1 MSIEL
6 LLQEIS
12 AISKKYELLNQKTG
26 GYFNIFNIANITTD
40 EVKICRVL
48 YELLS
53 PKGSHYQGSTYL
65 NSFIKFVLN
74 IDISEKELSSARVF
88 REYVIDEKRRIDLVI
103 ETSERFIPIEVKIYA
118 GDQEYQCF
126 DYAKKAKNSKVYYL
140 TRFGDNPSEYSAK
153 GLTKTDHGYE
163 EVITISFAYDILR
176 WLEMCVSQKE
186 TLKIASIR
194 EVILQLMAVIRQF
207 TDQMEDEKEM
217 EIKEILMKSSD
228 NIRSAIAIQSSL
240 DGAKTSLIEKLF
252 KVIEDKVG
260 LEKLHN
266 EYDYEFDNS
275 KKVFNFY
282 NHKYSTYPGISYI
295 YKSGVDVDTD
305 IWVRIEIDYRI
316 YIGYCCPV
324 NGNGEKQPLNDE
336 QIEKILKVAPCVDN
350 WWAYWEYAPSDNEN
364 DCPDFKKLNEPFI
377 SLFDESKFD
386 DFTTLCASKIK
397 ELLSR

>member
-6 LLQEIS
+6 LLQAVS

-74 IDISEKELSSARVF
+74 IDIPEKELSSARVF

-176 WLEMCVSQKE
+176 WLEICVSQKE

-240 DGAKTSLIEKLF
+240 DAAKTSLIEKLF

-324 NGNGEKQPLNDE
+324 NGKGGKQPLNDE

-350 WWAYWEYAPSDNEN
+350 WWAYWEYAFNDNEN

>member
-65 NSFIKFVLN
+65 NFFMKFVLN
-74 IDISEKELSSARVF
+74 IDIPEKELSSARVF

-176 WLEMCVSQKE
+176 WLEICVSQKE
-186 TLKIASIR
+186 TLKITSIR
-194 EVILQLMAVIRQF
+194 EVILQLMSVIRQF

-240 DGAKTSLIEKLF
+240 DAAKTSLIEKLF

-305 IWVRIEIDYRI
+305 IWV
-316 YIGYCCPV
+316 
-324 NGNGEKQPLNDE
+324 
-336 QIEKILKVAPCVDN
+336 
-350 WWAYWEYAPSDNEN
+350 
-364 DCPDFKKLNEPFI
+364 
-377 SLFDESKFD
+377 
-386 DFTTLCASKIK
+386 
-397 ELLSR
+397 

>member
-48 YELLS
+48 YELIS
-53 PKGSHYQGSTYL
+53 PKGRHYQGSTYL

-74 IDISEKELSSARVF
+74 IDIPEKELSSARVF

-163 EVITISFAYDILR
+163 EVITISFAYDILG
-176 WLEMCVSQKE
+176 WLEICVSQKE

-194 EVILQLMAVIRQF
+194 EVILQLMAVIRF
-207 TDQMEDEKEM
+207 FV
-217 EIKEILMKSSD
+217 L
-228 NIRSAIAIQSSL
+228 
-240 DGAKTSLIEKLF
+240 
-252 KVIEDKVG
+252 
-260 LEKLHN
+260 
-266 EYDYEFDNS
+266 
-275 KKVFNFY
+275 
-282 NHKYSTYPGISYI
+282 
-295 YKSGVDVDTD
+295 
-305 IWVRIEIDYRI
+305 
-316 YIGYCCPV
+316 
-324 NGNGEKQPLNDE
+324 
-336 QIEKILKVAPCVDN
+336 
-350 WWAYWEYAPSDNEN
+350 
-364 DCPDFKKLNEPFI
+364 
-377 SLFDESKFD
+377 
-386 DFTTLCASKIK
+386 
-397 ELLSR
+397 